1 MLYCC
6 KNNSVLGC
14 EPESV
19 RNTFMITASNLQES
33 DLKQKQKKPHTTLR
47 KSMQINKTI
56 MIYRSEHKS
65 EAVRLGWP
73 AAATILP
80 V

>member
-1 MLYCC
+1 
-6 KNNSVLGC
+6 
-14 EPESV
+14 
-19 RNTFMITASNLQES
+19 
-33 DLKQKQKKPHTTLR
+33 
-47 KSMQINKTI
+47 MQINKTI
-56 MIYRSEHKS
+56 MIYHSEHKS